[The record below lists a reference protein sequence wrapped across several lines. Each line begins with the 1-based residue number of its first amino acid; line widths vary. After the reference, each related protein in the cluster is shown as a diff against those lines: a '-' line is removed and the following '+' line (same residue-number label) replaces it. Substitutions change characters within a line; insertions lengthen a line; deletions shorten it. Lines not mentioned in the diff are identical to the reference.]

1 MTLDEIRDHLKDRNL
16 RAVAVGAGVH
26 YNTLC
31 RLANGST
38 DPSYSVV
45 IKVIEYLK
53 NSMDKTADD

>member
-1 MTLDEIRDHLKDRNL
+1 MTLQEIRDRLKDRNL
-16 RAVAVGAGVH
+16 RAVAESAGVH

-45 IKVIEYLK
+45 TKIIEYLK
-53 NSMDKTADD
+53 KNARGTNDV